1 MQAVINFGSVLRLH
15 SEAIYKMTT
24 RCQYNSELTTV
35 QDKPRS
41 QSNTGVLTLKTMLWQ
56 LILFSSE
63 RHWTLRLYHCVVA
76 SDIMTIRPTT
86 WSVADLQTAF
96 IYFFFLKRCI
106 SVCTKL
112 HAAMYLQIRK
122 RDQTSPAFLLFKT
135 DCMKEKPTNHRGW
148 KPLRTPSPGSIT
160 LHLDADHLSGVRW
173 MDPLVGGTRWP
184 AGGVRQHRESQF
196 RENIGNIRPGS
207 YSRHIKTVSSSSS

>member
-1 MQAVINFGSVLRLH
+1 MQAVICFGSVLRLH

-41 QSNTGVLTLKTMLWQ
+41 QSNTGALTLKTMLWQ

-76 SDIMTIRPTT
+76 SDIMTIWPTT

-96 IYFFFLKRCI
+96 IYIFFLKRCI

-135 DCMKEKPTNHRGW
+135 DRMKEKPTNHRGW
-148 KPLRTPSPGSIT
+148 KTPPHTITGEHHSASRRRSSVRCQVDGSACGRDT
-160 LHLDADHLSGVRW
+160 LASWRSKAAQRV
-173 MDPLVGGTRWP
+173 
-184 AGGVRQHRESQF
+184 
-196 RENIGNIRPGS
+196 
-207 YSRHIKTVSSSSS
+207 TV